1 MRADLEG
8 SKPCPARYISPG
20 CITKGH
26 LVSVAKW
33 MESEIQY
40 RSAFL

>member
-1 MRADLEG
+1 MRADLGG
-8 SKPCPARYISPG
+8 SKPSPARDIPPG
-20 CITKGH
+20 CITKGY

-33 MESEIQY
+33 TESEIQY